1 MEHNSNYLKFLSPFF
16 GILFCPVTIL
26 LMWSLWSDPIVESK
40 SELIEEIQP

>member
-1 MEHNSNYLKFLSPFF
+1 MKHNTNYIKFLPPFF

-26 LMWSLWSDPIVESK
+26 LIWSLWTDQIVKSK

>member
-1 MEHNSNYLKFLSPFF
+1 MEHNTNYLKFLSPIF

-26 LMWSLWSDPIVESK
+26 LIWSLWSDPIVESK